1 LQALAITTTVFFLYL
16 AMSLFEAF
24 ILGIIQGITEFLP
37 ISSSGHLAFFRALFN
52 NDLEAGITFEIV
64 VHFGSFCSIVLYY
77 RKRLGGILVDFFKSL
92 SPSALKQQRFKTDP
106 NTQLSLFI
114 ILSMIPAMLVGFT
127 LKDTIESLFD
137 SPVFVSAMLLITG
150 LILYSTKLVSQHT
163 KEMSAGRGFLMGIAQ
178 ALAIIPG
185 ISRAGSTISTGL
197 LLGVKR
203 DTAANFSFLMVLPVL
218 AGAMIL
224 AFKDLF
230 EMGVENIQVAVLLI
244 GFFSSFVVGYAC
256 LAYLMK
262 LLKRDKF
269 HYFAFYCWIVGTIGI
284 IYFW

>member
-1 LQALAITTTVFFLYL
+1 
-16 AMSLFEAF
+16 MSLFEAF
-24 ILGIIQGITEFLP
+24 LLGIIQGISEFLP
-37 ISSSGHLAFFRALFN
+37 ISSSGHLALFRALLN
-52 NDLEAGITFEIV
+52 NDLQAGITFEIV

-77 RKRLGGILVDFFKSL
+77 RKRLGGILADFFKSL
-92 SPSALKQQRFKTDP
+92 SPSALKEQRFKTDP

-114 ILSMIPAMLVGFT
+114 LLSMIPAMLVGFT

-137 SPVFVSAMLLITG
+137 SPVFVSAMLLVTG
-150 LILYSTKLVSQHT
+150 LILYSTKFVSQHT
-163 KEMSAGRGFLMGIAQ
+163 KEINAGRGLLMGVAQ
-178 ALAIIPG
+178 AFAIIPG

-218 AGAMIL
+218 AGAMLL
-224 AFKDLF
+224 AFKDLY
-230 EMGVENIQVAVLLI
+230 ELGVENVQVMVLII
-244 GFFSSFVVGYAC
+244 GFLSSFVMGYAC
-256 LAYLMK
+256 LAYLLK

-269 HYFAFYCWIVGTIGI
+269 HYFAFYCWFIGAVGM